1 MLEKLDRER
10 VAGFLKARGQ
20 RIVNGKGEEVLLN
33 GWGLGNWMLCE
44 GYMWMARDNRN
55 FDRPR
60 NIEDTIRDL
69 TGTEYAGRF
78 WRQFR
83 ENYITKDDIKR
94 MAELGYN
101 SLRIPFNW
109 RLFMEDEP
117 GEIKFR
123 EEGFTLID
131 RCLSWCEEYKIYAF
145 LDLHGAPGGQT
156 GDNIDDSR
164 DNMPRLFMD
173 RDYWDKGIALWRELA
188 RRYRDRWIVGGYDL
202 LNEPIRTV
210 RYDYPNVDHYVPKLA
225 QFYREVTA
233 AIREI
238 DKDHL
243 LSIEG
248 HHWSTEPLIFWK
260 KYDDNMVV
268 HFHRYGCP
276 PDLAAYE
283 TFTKLRNS
291 LDVPLWLGE
300 TGENNNPWYAAMY
313 TLAFKLDIGI
323 NVWPWKKMECLN
335 SPYSVKQPENWDRLL
350 NYTTGGPKPGKKE
363 AAAMLDEYLAN
374 MKIEN
379 CRENREVTAALFRR
393 PPVTL
398 RGSDFDPLPGKGQSY
413 SGLREETNFFYR
425 HGTGMAV
432 VPEQGHD
439 ATEDTGWAR
448 WGIYAV
454 ELGAG
459 EFVVYTIHRPREG
472 TMLKLSLNAQAP
484 ASLKVEQDGCLL
496 GSVTVSP
503 AAPPGCSPAPEFKLH
518 AGTESLIKIT
528 AESGPLVLNALMF
541 EG

>member
-1 MLEKLDRER
+1 MLEKLDRSR
-10 VAGFLKARGQ
+10 VGGFLRARGKT
-20 RIVNGKGEEVLLN
+20 IVNGGGEEVLLC

-44 GYMWMARDNRN
+44 GYMWLARDNRR

-69 TGTEYAGRF
+69 TGGAYAEQF

-83 ENYITKDDIKR
+83 ARYITGNDIKR

-123 EEGFTLID
+123 EEGFSLID
-131 RCLSWCEEYKIYAF
+131 RCLAWCEEYKIYAF

-164 DNMPRLFMD
+164 DNLPRLLTD
-173 RDYWDKGIALWRELA
+173 RDYWDKGIVLWRELA
-188 RRYRDRWIVGGYDL
+188 RRYKDRWIVGGYDL

-210 RYDYPNVDHYVPKLA
+210 RYDYPSVDHLVPALA
-225 QFYREVTA
+225 RFYEEA
-233 AIREI
+233 ISAIREI
-238 DKDHL
+238 DQVHL

-248 HHWSTEPLIFWK
+248 HHWSTDPLIFWK
-260 KYDDNMVV
+260 KYDDNMVI

-276 PDLAAYE
+276 PDMTACTA
-283 TFTKLRNS
+283 FTDLRDR

-300 TGENNNPWYAAMY
+300 TGENNNAWYAAMY

-335 SPYSVKQPENWDRLL
+335 SPYSVQKPEGWDELL
-350 NYTTGGPKPGKKE
+350 AYTQGGPKPSKSR
-363 AAAMLDEYLAN
+363 AAALLDAYLEN

-379 CRENREVTAALFRR
+379 CRENPEVSAALFRR

-398 RGSDFDPLPGKGQSY
+398 RASDFDLLPGKGESY
-413 SGLREETNFFYR
+413 SGLREEASFFYQ

-432 VPEQGHD
+432 RAEEGRDPPAD
-439 ATEDTGWAR
+439 SGWAR
-448 WGIYAV
+448 WGIYAL

-459 EFVVYTIHRPREG
+459 EFAVYTIHRPAEG
-472 TMLKLSLNAQAP
+472 TRLKLSLSAAVP
-484 ASLKVEQDGCLL
+484 AVLAVEQDGKSL
-496 GSVTVSP
+496 GSFTVSP
-503 AAPPGCSPAPEFKLH
+503 GSGVPELRLR
-518 AGTESLIKIT
+518 AGTESRIKI
-528 AESGPLVLNALMF
+528 AVEKGKVLLNSLAF
-541 EG
+541 A